1 MNIVGPAVK
10 FTVFVVVSVL
20 AAVLVVN
27 TLNHPLEGGT
37 RTYRAV
43 FTDAQG
49 VQEGNEIRIAGVR
62 AGKVTDV
69 RLRDAQ
75 AVVTFDVLDD
85 QPLPAASRA
94 VIRYADLLGGRYI
107 ALDPGAGGGGEL
119 PEGTTIPISR
129 TQPALELTSL
139 LNGFK
144 PLFDSIDPAQANQLA
159 RELVAVFQGES
170 GTLTSLLERV
180 ISVTSGLVERDQ
192 VIGRLLGNLNT
203 VLATTSEHRG
213 DLEQLIVGLGR
224 LSSAVAQ
231 DRGQIA
237 EALDAGGA
245 LANSVDGSLAK
256 ITPNLTGD
264 VDTLRQMTRGWV
276 ANEQRFDAAVQ
287 GLPELVTKLNRTM
300 DYGTWVNIYVCNLRL
315 SVGGARVDLG
325 AAPLPHSEVCR

>member
-1 MNIVGPAVK
+1 MNIAGPAVK

-69 RLRDAQ
+69 RLRDAR
-75 AVVTFDVLDD
+75 ALVTFDVLDD
-85 QPLPAASRA
+85 QPLPATSSA

-107 ALDPGAGGGGEL
+107 ALDPGAGGGEL
-119 PEGTTIPISR
+119 REGSTIPSSR
-129 TQPALELTSL
+129 TRPALELTSL

-144 PLFDSIDPAQANQLA
+144 PLFDSIDPGQANQLA
-159 RELVAVFQGES
+159 HELVAVFQGES
-170 GTLTSLLERV
+170 GTLTSLLQRV

-192 VIGRLLGNLNT
+192 VIGQLLGNLNT
-203 VLATTSEHRG
+203 VLATTSEHRA
-213 DLEQLIVGLGR
+213 DLEQLIVRLGQ

-237 EALDAGGA
+237 EALDSGGA
-245 LANSVDGSLAK
+245 LANSVDGSLQQ
-256 ITPNLTGD
+256 ITPNLTRD
-264 VDTLRQMTRGWV
+264 VDALRQMTSGWV
-276 ANEQRFDAAVQ
+276 VNEQRFDAAVR